1 MSDPVPVPPAAKPP
15 ALKRVLKQVA
25 HAGATVCVLP
35 WLLSYWLSASVFG
48 PNRALEGASQA
59 LAFLPGMPGVYL
71 RRAFLARVLTHC
83 DVSAEVHFGTLFSQA
98 GAVIGANVY
107 VGPRCQLGLV
117 DLEPDVL
124 LAAGVHVPS
133 GGKTHAFDDP
143 AAPIRGQGGERRRV
157 TIGAGAWV
165 GTNAIVLADVGP
177 GTVVG
182 AGSVVT
188 TALPPFVVA
197 AGVPCRV
204 IRPRFAPKPGAADAP
219 ADPILP
225 HKDVTR

>member
-1 MSDPVPVPPAAKPP
+1 MNDPVAVPPAAKPSG
-15 ALKRVLKQVA
+15 VKQFAKAAA

-35 WLLSYWLSASVFG
+35 WLVSYWLSAAAFG

-59 LAFLPGMPGVYL
+59 LACLPGMPGIYL
-71 RRAFLARVLTHC
+71 RRAFLARVLARC
-83 DVSAEVHFGTLFSQA
+83 DASAEVHFGTLFSQA

-117 DLEPDVL
+117 HLEPDVL

-143 AAPIRGQGGERRRV
+143 DVPVRGQGGERRCV
-157 TIGAGAWV
+157 TIGAGAWI
-165 GTNAIVLADVGP
+165 GNNAVVLADVGA
-177 GTVVG
+177 GTIVG

-188 TALPPFVVA
+188 KPLPAFVVA

-204 IRPRFAPKPGAADAP
+204 LRPRFAEKPGSAVEP
-219 ADPILP
+219 AGS
-225 HKDVTR
+225 

>member
-1 MSDPVPVPPAAKPP
+1 MSDPVPIPPASKPSG
-15 ALKRVLKQVA
+15 VKQLVKLVA

-35 WLLSYWLSASVFG
+35 WLLSYWLSAAVFG
-48 PNRALEGASQA
+48 ANRALEGSSQA
-59 LAFLPGMPGVYL
+59 LACLPGMPGVYL

-83 DVSAEVHFGTLFSQA
+83 DATAEVHFGTLFSQT

-117 DLEPDVL
+117 HLEPDVL

-143 AAPIRGQGGERRRV
+143 AAPIRGQGGERKCV

-165 GTNAIVLADVGP
+165 GANVVVLADVGA

-188 TALPPFVVA
+188 TALPAFVVA

-204 IRPRFAPKPGAADAP
+204 IRPRFGAKPEPTVDPTVP
-219 ADPILP
+219 AG
-225 HKDVTR
+225 T